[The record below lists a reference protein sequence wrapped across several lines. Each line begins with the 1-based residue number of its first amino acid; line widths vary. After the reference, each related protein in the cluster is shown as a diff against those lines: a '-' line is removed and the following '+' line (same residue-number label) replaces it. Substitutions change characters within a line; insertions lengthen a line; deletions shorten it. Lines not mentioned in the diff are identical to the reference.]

1 MSTSEEHDAVDLI
14 IKQWRGQ
21 RPDLPNLDA
30 MALLGRMTRCF
41 QLVQKQMSEN
51 FRRHGL
57 QLGEFDVLASLR
69 RSGPPYT
76 LAPTALFST
85 LMVSSGT
92 MTHRLQGLEKQG
104 LIERIADPE
113 DARRILVRLSPAG
126 LACVDTVVVDHL
138 ANEENLLEGLNTE
151 QRQSLDSL
159 LRDWMRVLESRQ
171 T

>member
-1 MSTSEEHDAVDLI
+1 MSEEHDAVDLI
-14 IKQWRGQ
+14 INQWREQ
-21 RPDLPNLDA
+21 RPDLQNLEA

-85 LMVSSGT
+85 LMV
-92 MTHRLQGLEKQG
+92 
-104 LIERIADPE
+104 
-113 DARRILVRLSPAG
+113 
-126 LACVDTVVVDHL
+126 
-138 ANEENLLEGLNTE
+138 
-151 QRQSLDSL
+151 
-159 LRDWMRVLESRQ
+159 
-171 T
+171 

>member
-1 MSTSEEHDAVDLI
+1 MSTSEEQDAVDLI
-14 IKQWRGQ
+14 IKQWREQ
-21 RPDLPNLDA
+21 RPDLQNLDA

-41 QLVQKQMSEN
+41 QLVQKQMGEN

-76 LAPTALFST
+76 LAPTALFSS

-92 MTHRLQGLEKQG
+92 MTHRLHGLEKQG

-113 DARRILVRLSPAG
+113 DARRSLVRLSPAG
-126 LACVDTVVVDHL
+126 LACVDSVVVDHL
-138 ANEENLLEGLNTE
+138 ANEENLLQGLDAT
-151 QRQSLDSL
+151 QRQRLDGL
-159 LRDWMRVLESRQ
+159 LRDWMRLLESRPA
-171 T
+171 